1 MTTHI
6 VLIVL
11 CIILSAYFSAT
22 ETAFTTLNRIRVKNL
37 AEKGN
42 RRARLTLRLADNY
55 DKLLTTILIG
65 NNIVNIL
72 AASLGA
78 IVFMK
83 VLSNTAAYDFH
94 TTISTA
100 VLTVLVLI
108 FGEISPKTVAKCMP
122 ERFAMFSAPVINA
135 LCVVF
140 TPFSF
145 VFKAWQSLLSRI
157 FRKKEDDAVLTE
169 EELISIIEEAEEE
182 GDLGEEETTLIKS
195 AIEFNDL
202 EVGDIYTPRVD
213 ITGLPATA
221 TKAEVAQMFS
231 ESGYSRLP
239 VYEETMDNITGI
251 LYYKDF
257 YHSVYSTE
265 MEVSAIIKPV
275 LYVAKSQKI
284 SDLLKELQAKQL
296 HFAVVLDEFG
306 STAGIITL
314 EDILEEIV
322 GEIWDEHDEIVEE
335 IKEIGE
341 KEYHVSGKANLSKL
355 FSLLEID
362 SENES
367 LTVNGWAVTAL
378 GRLPQMGD
386 TFENDGLYASVL
398 KMDGRTV
405 DTLYIK
411 DIRLT
416 PEEEEERE
424 REEREKEKE
433 REREEREREREER
446 KKSDD

>member
-1 MTTHI
+1 MTSHI
-6 VLIVL
+6 VIIVVCL
-11 CIILSAYFSAT
+11 ILSAFFSAT
-22 ETAFTTLNRIRVKNL
+22 ETAFTTLNRIRIKTL

-42 RRARLTLRLADNY
+42 RRARLALRLSESY

-72 AASLGA
+72 SASLGA
-78 IVFMK
+78 IVAME
-83 VLSNTAAYDFH
+83 LLRNTAAYDFH

-100 VLTVLVLI
+100 ALTLIVLI

-122 ERFAMFSAPVINA
+122 ERFAMFSAPVMNVI
-135 LCVVF
+135 CWIF
-140 TPFSF
+140 TPFSI

-157 FRKKEDDAVLTE
+157 FRKKEDDAGMTE

-182 GDLGEEETTLIKS
+182 GGLDEEESTLIKS

-202 EVGDIYTPRVD
+202 EVGDIYTPRIE
-213 ITGLPATA
+213 ITAVPADA
-221 TKAEVAQMFS
+221 SKEEVAHMFS

-239 VYEETMDNITGI
+239 VYEDTLDNVTGI

-296 HFAVVLDEFG
+296 HFAIVLDEFG
-306 STAGIITL
+306 STAGVITL

-335 IKEIGE
+335 IKEIGT
-341 KEYHVSGKANLSKL
+341 KEYHVSGMANLSKL

-386 TFENDGLYASVL
+386 TFESDGLYASVL

-411 DIRLT
+411 DVRLT
-416 PEEEEERE
+416 PEEEEEKE
-424 REEREKEKE
+424 REEREKE
-433 REREEREREREER
+433 REERRRRE
-446 KKSDD
+446 DD

>member
-1 MTTHI
+1 MTSHI
-6 VLIVL
+6 VIIVVCL
-11 CIILSAYFSAT
+11 ILSAFFSAT
-22 ETAFTTLNRIRVKNL
+22 ETAFTTLNRIRIKTL

-42 RRARLTLRLADNY
+42 RRARLALRLSENY

-72 AASLGA
+72 SASLGA
-78 IVFMK
+78 IVAME
-83 VLSNTAAYDFH
+83 LLRNTAAYDFH

-100 VLTVLVLI
+100 ALTLIVLI

-122 ERFAMFSAPVINA
+122 ERFAMFSAPVMNVI
-135 LCVVF
+135 CWIF
-140 TPFSF
+140 TPFSII
-145 VFKAWQSLLSRI
+145 FKAWQSLLSRI
-157 FRKKEDDAVLTE
+157 FRKKEDDAGMTE
-169 EELISIIEEAEEE
+169 EELISIIEEAEEVGE
-182 GDLGEEETTLIKS
+182 LDEEESTLIKS

-202 EVGDIYTPRVD
+202 EVGDIYTPRIE
-213 ITGLPATA
+213 ITAVSA
-221 TKAEVAQMFS
+221 DASKEEVAHMFS

-239 VYEETMDNITGI
+239 VYEDTLDNVTGI

-296 HFAVVLDEFG
+296 HFAIVLDEFG
-306 STAGIITL
+306 STAGVITL

-341 KEYHVSGKANLSKL
+341 KEYHVSGMANLSKL

-386 TFENDGLYASVL
+386 TFESDGLYASVL

-411 DIRLT
+411 DVRLT
-416 PEEEEERE
+416 PEEEEEKE
-424 REEREKEKE
+424 REERRR
-433 REREEREREREER
+433 RE
-446 KKSDD
+446 DD

>member
-42 RRARLTLRLADNY
+42 RRARLTLRLSDNY

-78 IVFMK
+78 IVCMNLLK
-83 VLSNTAAYDFH
+83 DTAAFDFH
-94 TTISTA
+94 TTVSTA
-100 VLTVLVLI
+100 VLTVVVLI

-122 ERFAMFSAPVINA
+122 ERFAMFSAPAINA

-157 FRKKEDDAVLTE
+157 FRKKEDDAGMTE
-169 EELISIIEEAEEE
+169 EELISIIEEAEED
-182 GDLGEEETTLIKS
+182 GNLDEEETTLIKS

-213 ITGLPATA
+213 ITALPTTA
-221 TKAEVAQMFS
+221 TKEEVAHMFS

-239 VYEETMDNITGI
+239 VYEDTLDNVTGI

-265 MEVSAIIKPV
+265 MEVAAIIKPV

-306 STAGIITL
+306 STAGVITL

-386 TFENDGLYASVL
+386 TFESDGLYASVL

-411 DIRLT
+411 DVRLT

-424 REEREKEKE
+424 REREREEREREK
-433 REREEREREREER
+433 EEREREREER
-446 KKSDD
+446 KRSDD